1 MSAQQKVAVI
11 TGAAAGIGLASAR
24 RLAQKGYAL
33 GLADLSGPAL
43 DALAAE
49 WSRAGQPAIILP
61 GDVSEFATVTSH
73 CQAVI
78 QRFGRIDVLVNNA
91 GISQPKTIL
100 EITEAEWDRT
110 LAVNLKGVFNWCK
123 AVAPH
128 MVQAQ
133 YGRIINMSSV
143 SAGTGGA
150 PSAVS
155 KFAYCAS
162 KAGILGLTRALA
174 KELAP
179 HVTVNAICP
188 GSIRTNLTE
197 QLIATRE
204 EAIRQSVPLNRVGTP
219 DDVAVVVEFLATMEP
234 CYMTGE
240 ILDVDGG
247 QWVN

>member
-1 MSAQQKVAVI
+1 MGTQQKVAVI

-24 RLAQKGYAL
+24 RLAAKGYAL
-33 GLADLSGPAL
+33 GLADLGGPAL
-43 DALAAE
+43 EAITKEPAM
-49 WSRAGQPAIILP
+49 AGLPVITLP
-61 GDVSEFATVTSH
+61 GDVSQFATVAAH
-73 CQAVI
+73 CEEVI
-78 QRFGRIDVLVNNA
+78 ARFGRIDVLVNNA
-91 GISQPKTIL
+91 GISQPKNIL
-100 EITEAEWDRT
+100 EISEEEWDRT
-110 LAVNLKGVFNWCK
+110 IAVNLKGVFNWCK
-123 AVAPH
+123 AAAPH
-128 MVQAQ
+128 MVSAQ
-133 YGRIINMSSV
+133 HGRIINMSSI
-143 SAGTGGA
+143 SASTGGA

-162 KAGILGLTRALA
+162 KAGVLGLTRALA

-179 HVTVNAICP
+179 SVTVNAICP

-197 QLIATRE
+197 QLIAVHE
-204 EAIRQSVPLNRVGTP
+204 DEIRQAIPMKRVGTP